1 MSNVAES
8 QISSQQ
14 RAAAVIISIGA
25 ESASH
30 VYKYLSEEEIEQLT
44 IEISNLKKI
53 TNDQTED
60 VLNNFYQMCLTQ
72 KVIAEGGIEY
82 AKNVLEKAFGVQQAT
97 TLLERVTNSMR
108 MKSFEFIRKA
118 DYKTLMT
125 IIQNEHPQT
134 IALILSYATADQA
147 STIIS
152 ELPKDKQ
159 IEVVE
164 RIAKMESASPEVIKI
179 VEKNLES
186 KFASIV
192 SVDFTE
198 IGGVNYI
205 ADVMN
210 HMDRSNEKYI
220 FDELSKKDEL
230 LSDEIR
236 KRMFV
241 FEDITI
247 LDDMSIQRFLR
258 DVDSKDL
265 VLAIK
270 GSNQEVT
277 NLIFKN
283 MSQRQAETIKSDL
296 EYTHNVRLR
305 DVEEAQQRIVAIIR
319 RLEEEGEVIIMK
331 GGKDEV
337 IA

>member
-1 MSNVAES
+1 MSS
-8 QISSQQ
+8 TLTKQQ
-14 RAAAVIISIGA
+14 KAAAVMISLGA
-25 ESASH
+25 ESASNI
-30 VYKYLSEEEIEQLT
+30 YKYLSQDEIEQLT
-44 IEISNLKKI
+44 IEISGLRKI
-53 TNDQTED
+53 SSDETED
-60 VLNNFYQMCLTQ
+60 VLTGFYQMCLTQ
-72 KVIAEGGIEY
+72 KVITEGGMEY
-82 AKNVLEKAFGVQQAT
+82 AKNVLEKAFGAQQAT
-97 TLLERVTNSMR
+97 VLLERVTNSLKAR
-108 MKSFEFIRKA
+108 SFEFLRKA
-118 DYKTLMT
+118 DYKNLMA

-134 IALILSYATADQA
+134 IALVLSYATADQA

-152 ELPKDKQ
+152 ELSRDKQ

-164 RIAKMESASPEVIKI
+164 RIAKMESASPEVIKL
-179 VEKNLES
+179 VEQNLET

-198 IGGVNYI
+198 IGGINYI

-220 FDELSKKDEL
+220 FDELTKKDEG

-258 DVDSKDL
+258 DVDGKDL

-270 GSNQEVT
+270 GSNQEVS

-296 EYTHNVRLR
+296 EFAHNVRLR

-319 RLEEEGEVIIMK
+319 RLEEEGEVIIIK

>member
-1 MSNVAES
+1 MADTLTR
-8 QISSQQ
+8 QQ
-14 RAAAVIISIGA
+14 KAAAVMISLGA
-25 ESASH
+25 ESASN
-30 VYKYLSEEEIEQLT
+30 VYKYLTQDEIEQLT
-44 IEISNLKKI
+44 IEISGLRKI
-53 TNDQTED
+53 SSDETEN
-60 VLNNFYQMCLTQ
+60 VMTSFYQMCLTQ
-72 KVIAEGGIEY
+72 KVITEGGMEY
-82 AKNVLEKAFGVQQAT
+82 AKNVLEKAFGAQQAT
-97 TLLERVTNSMR
+97 VLLERVTNSLKVR
-108 MKSFEFIRKA
+108 SFEFLRKA
-118 DYKTLMT
+118 DYKNLMAV
-125 IIQNEHPQT
+125 IQNEHPQT
-134 IALILSYATADQA
+134 IALVLSYATADQA

-152 ELPKDKQ
+152 ELPREKQ

-164 RIAKMESASPEVIKI
+164 RIAKMESASPEVIKL
-179 VEKNLES
+179 VEKNLET
-186 KFASIV
+186 KFDSIV
-192 SVDFTE
+192 SIDFTE
-198 IGGVNYI
+198 IGGINYI

-220 FDELSKKDEL
+220 FDELSKIDEG

-258 DVDSKDL
+258 DVDGKDL

-270 GSNQEVT
+270 GSNQEVS

-296 EYTHNVRLR
+296 EFAHNVRLR
-305 DVEEAQQRIVAIIR
+305 DVEEAQQRIVGIIR
-319 RLEEEGEVIIMK
+319 HLEEEGELVIIK
-331 GGKDEV
+331 GGKEEV

>member
-1 MSNVAES
+1 MADTLTK
-8 QISSQQ
+8 QQ
-14 RAAAVIISIGA
+14 MAAAVIIALGA
-25 ESASH
+25 ESASS
-30 VYKYLSEEEIEQLT
+30 VYKYLTQEEIEQLT
-44 IEISNLKKI
+44 IEISGLRKI
-53 TNDQTED
+53 SADETEN
-60 VLNNFYQMCLTQ
+60 VLTNFYQMCLTQ
-72 KVIAEGGIEY
+72 KVITEGGMEY
-82 AKNVLEKAFGVQQAT
+82 AKNVLEKAFGAQQAT
-97 TLLERVTNSMR
+97 VLLERVTTLKTR
-108 MKSFEFIRKA
+108 SFEFLRKA
-118 DYKTLMT
+118 DYKNLMA

-134 IALILSYATADQA
+134 IALVLSYATADQA

-152 ELPKDKQ
+152 ELPREKQ

-164 RIAKMESASPEVIKI
+164 RIAKMESASPEVIKL
-179 VEKNLES
+179 VEKNLEA

-198 IGGVNYI
+198 IGGINYI

-210 HMDRSNEKYI
+210 HMDRSDEKYI
-220 FDELSKKDEL
+220 FDELSKKDES

-247 LDDMSIQRFLR
+247 LDDRSIQRFLR

-277 NLIFKN
+277 DLIYKN

-296 EYTHNVRLR
+296 EFLHNVRLR
-305 DVEEAQQRIVAIIR
+305 DVEEAQQRIVAVIR
-319 RLEEEGEVIIMK
+319 RLEEEGELIIIK